1 MVIEVGENRLD
12 MLKRSAVAL
21 AALGMKPAGEMP
33 GGGVVQRAIDEVA
46 TTANMQAGEFMDRRA
61 VDQIIDLSVSQ
72 SGWYGETS
80 VLTRSQRSGQITTI
94 DMTEPVLEGVP
105 ENGGRTVL
113 TTPET
118 AARTYECGKYQ
129 GTYALTWEDMR
140 EARASGDA
148 NFGATF
154 SRLFGK
160 RVGESMCLAALRG
173 DTDAGTATRTARLLG
188 KRDGWLKKARAAAN
202 HATTTRGSEL
212 SRRAFSA
219 ISEGLMPDEYRMSEN
234 LRWLYSPRVNAGVTE
249 IYGAQ
254 FENGNASDLAVGA
267 NVKRIIQTPMGIE
280 PILVPQLPTNLGAA
294 TLGIASAGTPDNVSG
309 STTVIAR
316 VNTLLGGAAAGNA
329 GRKVTI
335 TSLLTGQSETRTVT
349 WDGTHNLVTT
359 TGKLGQTSVS
369 TTTTDYAIDIADCTP
384 ILLTNPRN
392 LVTVVCDQIRRYF
405 RWEQEFERWRID
417 LYIEMD
423 FLILNPDALAMH
435 DGIFVDP
442 DVFAF
447 GS

>member
-1 MVIEVGENRLD
+1 MLVEVGENRLD
-12 MLKRSAVAL
+12 MMRRGAVAL
-21 AALGMKPAGEMP
+21 AALGMKPAGDMP
-33 GGGVVQRAIDEVA
+33 DSSIKRAIDEVA
-46 TTANMQAGEFMDRRA
+46 TTENQTAGEFMDRKQ

-72 SGWYGETS
+72 SGWFSATS
-80 VLTRSQRSGQITTI
+80 VLTRSQRSGQLTTI
-94 DMTEPVLEGVP
+94 DMVEPVLEGVP

-113 TTPET
+113 TSPET

-129 GTYALTWEDMR
+129 GTYSLTWEDMR
-140 EARASGDA
+140 EARASGDT

-173 DTDAGTATRTARLLG
+173 DTTLGTATRTDRLLQ
-188 KRDGWLKKARAAAN
+188 KRTGWLKQARAASN
-202 HATTTRGSEL
+202 YATTTRGAEL
-212 SRRAFSA
+212 NRRAFSA

-234 LRWLYSPRVNAGVTE
+234 LRWLYSPRVNAGVQE
-249 IYGAQ
+249 IYAAQ
-254 FENGNASDLAVGA
+254 YENGNGSDLAVGA
-267 NVKRIIQTPMGIE
+267 NVKRSIQTPMGIE
-280 PILVPQLPTNLGAA
+280 PILVPQLPTDLGASTLTIA
-294 TLGIASAGTPDNVSG
+294 TAGTPDNVSG

-335 TSLLTGQSETRTVT
+335 TSLLTGQFETRTVT

-359 TGKLGQTSVS
+359 TGKLGQSAVS
-369 TTTTDYAIDIADCTP
+369 STTTDYSIDIADCTP
-384 ILLTNPRN
+384 IILTNPRN
-392 LVTVVCDQIRRYF
+392 LVTVVCDQVRRYF

-417 LYIEMD
+417 LFLEMD
-423 FLILNPDALAMH
+423 FLIMNPDALAIH